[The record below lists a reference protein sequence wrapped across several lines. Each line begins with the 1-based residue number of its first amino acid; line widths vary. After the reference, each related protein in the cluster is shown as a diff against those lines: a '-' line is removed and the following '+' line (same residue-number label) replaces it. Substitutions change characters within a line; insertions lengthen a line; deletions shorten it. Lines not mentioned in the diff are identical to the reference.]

1 MTNTNTI
8 AITISADLLLNIID
22 TPSRNWWGVMQEG
35 KETGLLY
42 PSKLEANEAIEREF
56 QGVDAFAYKDEHFH

>member
-1 MTNTNTI
+1 
-8 AITISADLLLNIID
+8 
-22 TPSRNWWGVMQEG
+22 MQEG